1 MPENNTNNNSKNELN
16 VFMVSDNGLYD
27 MPPFKHIEDMYCVNK
42 PISFLIINS
51 EYFYSGNKDI
61 LPPEKPYEVPYITP
75 AYGKILYEINEGHV
89 PQETAKEYLA
99 TYSLDG
105 PFGKVA
111 DATYLCV
118 PDIEKVLNYLTNKNP
133 QIQRQ
138 GRLMLKRDRLIINL
152 LALALD
158 SQKNIKNKE
167 YVEKITQKT
176 FGIIQ
181 NMRYLPLEK
190 IVECPEKLA
199 NTEQLL
205 RESENSAEKYF
216 EAVYSIQNNISKEIN
231 QKIAEAE
238 KEENNKIQSNQNL
251 KENESI
257 DISIRR

>member
-1 MPENNTNNNSKNELN
+1 
-16 VFMVSDNGLYD
+16 
-27 MPPFKHIEDMYCVNK
+27 
-42 PISFLIINS
+42 
-51 EYFYSGNKDI
+51 
-61 LPPEKPYEVPYITP
+61 
-75 AYGKILYEINEGHV
+75 
-89 PQETAKEYLA
+89 
-99 TYSLDG
+99 
-105 PFGKVA
+105 
-111 DATYLCV
+111 
-118 PDIEKVLNYLTNKNP
+118 
-133 QIQRQ
+133 
-138 GRLMLKRDRLIINL
+138 MLKRDRLIINL

-216 EAVYSIQNNISKEIN
+216 ETVYSIQNNISKEIN

-238 KEENNKIQSNQNL
+238 KEENNKIQPNQNT